1 MCITKSLSTAS
12 HENSRS
18 RILPLI
24 CQFLEYVCVFLIH
37 LHDSLLVG
45 KILSLNLDSSRF
57 VKIMNDET
65 QRLDPNISD
74 DDLNNIQV
82 VQQRIK
88 VAKIYLILS
97 GIAIFTGISVSL
109 TFYFA
114 YDNPTT
120 SVFALFSGMLVKH

>member
-1 MCITKSLSTAS
+1 
-12 HENSRS
+12 
-18 RILPLI
+18 
-24 CQFLEYVCVFLIH
+24 
-37 LHDSLLVG
+37 
-45 KILSLNLDSSRF
+45 
-57 VKIMNDET
+57 MNDET